1 MAGPPPLVTQQEV
14 FDTADQ
20 ILENG
25 VRPSA
30 KKIRIL
36 LGKSSFTT
44 IHKHLL
50 VWRKDNN
57 QDVLPLPKIQVPEYL
72 IAALKR
78 YMRNYGEKA
87 VSETRAA
94 YQELDHECAVMAHEA
109 HHNAEHI
116 EQLRG
121 ALDAEKA
128 RRSFLEG
135 VETVL
140 RANLQDEKSKVI
152 EVCEKL
158 KTAEEC
164 LNQASAELSD
174 AKNMMI
180 DQKKLISGV
189 QAQLEVERERTRSLQ
204 SEVEQLKDMLAS
216 AQRLDK

>member
-14 FDTADQ
+14 FDAADQ

-30 KKIRIL
+30 KKIRFL

-50 VWRKDNN
+50 VWRKDNS

-94 YQELDHECAVMAHEA
+94 YQELDHECAVMANEA
-109 HHNAEHI
+109 HHNAEQI
-116 EQLRG
+116 EQLRSV
-121 ALDAEKA
+121 LDAEEA
-128 RRSFLEG
+128 RCSFLEG

-140 RANLQDEKSKVI
+140 RASLQDEKSKVI

-164 LNQASAELSD
+164 L
-174 AKNMMI
+174 
-180 DQKKLISGV
+180 
-189 QAQLEVERERTRSLQ
+189 T
-204 SEVEQLKDMLAS
+204 
-216 AQRLDK
+216 

>member
-30 KKIRIL
+30 KKIRFL
-36 LGKSSFTT
+36 LGKSSFAT

-50 VWRKDNN
+50 VWRKKN
-57 QDVLPLPKIQVPEYL
+57 QDVLPLPKVEVPEYL

-87 VSETRAA
+87 VSETRTA
-94 YQELDHECAVMAHEA
+94 YQELDHECAVMANEA
-109 HHNAEHI
+109 HHNEEQI
-116 EQLRG
+116 EQLRSV
-121 ALDAEKA
+121 LDAEKA

-140 RANLQDEKSKVI
+140 RASLQDEKSKVI
-152 EVCEKL
+152 EVGEKL
-158 KTAEEC
+158 KIAEES
-164 LNQASAELSD
+164 LNQTSAELSD
-174 AKNMMI
+174 TKNMMD
-180 DQKKLISGV
+180 DQRKLVGAV
-189 QAQLEVERERTRSLQ
+189 QAQLELERERTRSLQ
-204 SEVEQLKDMLAS
+204 SEVEQLKDMLVS

>member
-30 KKIRIL
+30 KKIRFL

-50 VWRKDNN
+50 VWRKDKN
-57 QDVLPLPKIQVPEYL
+57 QDVLPLPKVEVPECL

-87 VSETRAA
+87 VSETLAA
-94 YQELDHECAVMAHEA
+94 YQELDHECAVIANEA
-109 HHNAEHI
+109 HHNEEQI

-128 RRSFLEG
+128 RRYFLEG
-135 VETVL
+135 VETEL
-140 RANLQDEKSKVI
+140 RANLQDEKLKVI
-152 EVCEKL
+152 EVGEKL
-158 KTAEEC
+158 KIAEEC
-164 LNQASAELSD
+164 LNQTSAELND
-174 AKNMMI
+174 AKNMMD
-180 DQKKLISGV
+180 DQRKLVGAV
-189 QAQLEVERERTRSLQ
+189 QAQLELERERTRSLQ

-216 AQRLDK
+216 AQCVDK